1 MPVAWMLVAVRVPTE
16 TVLQAP
22 PENFWTLNA
31 PVLAPASTSP
41 ASQLNT
47 ALALVNAMPLLP
59 SV

>member
-1 MPVAWMLVAVRVPTE
+1 MLVAVRVPTE
-16 TVLQAP
+16 TVLQVP